1 MNAVRQYVR
10 REPAVVVA
18 YIVLVVIVVTW
29 ILVTPRITTLSM
41 TTTISQK
48 LPLVL
53 VAIGEMIVIV
63 SRGIDLSVGGTVT
76 LANVI
81 VAAGSAHFGNTVLWV
96 LVALAVVALAGM
108 LNGVFVA
115 LLGLPALIVTLA
127 TQSILLGVA
136 LYILPNPGGHVDAW
150 FAKLPRLLIGPIP
163 LMAILLVAVPLV
175 IWLPL
180 RRSRFGTALYAV
192 GNDSAAAF
200 VSGIAVRRTTITAY
214 GLSGLFAGLAGVVLA
229 MNTGSG
235 DATIGVSFTLT
246 AIAAAVIGGVLLSG
260 GRGTVTGT
268 VAGALVLSFISNLL
282 FGLGINA
289 YWQHVV
295 TGAILIIAL
304 AAPFLLGRANRRRSQ
319 RA

>member
-10 REPAVVVA
+10 REPAVPVA
-18 YIVLVVIVVTW
+18 YVVLVVIVATW
-29 ILVTPRITTLSM
+29 VAVTPHLTTLSL

-53 VAIGEMIVIV
+53 VAIGEMVVIV

-81 VAAGSAHFGNTVLWV
+81 VAAGSARFGNTALWV
-96 LVALAVVALAGM
+96 VVALVVVAVAGM
-108 LNGVFVA
+108 LNGVLVGW
-115 LLGLPALIVTLA
+115 LGLPALVVTLA
-127 TQSILLGVA
+127 TQSVLLGVA
-136 LYILPNPGGHVDAW
+136 LYVLPNPGGHVDAW
-150 FAKLPRLLIGPIP
+150 FARLPRLLIGPVP
-163 LMAILLVAVPLV
+163 LMAILLVVVPLV
-175 IWLPL
+175 VWLPL

-192 GNDSAAAF
+192 GNDSSAAF
-200 VSGIAVRRTTITAY
+200 VSGIDVRRTTVTAY
-214 GLSGLFAGLAGVVLA
+214 GLSGVFAGLAGVVLA

-235 DATIGVSFTLT
+235 DATIGVSFTLN

-289 YWQHVV
+289 YWQYVV
-295 TGAILIIAL
+295 TGAILVVAL
-304 AAPFLLGRANRRRSQ
+304 AVPFLLGRANRRRSQ